1 MDEMQKITEYKGNRT
16 IWWIGIALFI
26 LLAGGAGYLFLLPKE
41 PKELY
46 TYVTQPLEKGD
57 LTMTVSASGYIEPVE
72 NVDVG
77 TEVSGTIVAVYA
89 DYNDA
94 VKKGQVLA
102 KLDETKYQSTLKKT
116 QAALNAA
123 KASLANMQAQ
133 FYQANAT
140 LTRNKSL
147 REATK
152 GRLPSQSDWDRDWG
166 NYLVAKAQV
175 DNAKAQINQA
185 KQALVSAKYD
195 LERTTIYSPIDG
207 IVLVRN
213 IDPGQTVAASFQ
225 TPILFTLAK
234 DLTKMELQ
242 ASIDEAD
249 IAKVKAGQKA
259 TFSVD
264 AYPEMV
270 FDALIKL
277 VRVNSEI
284 LEGVVTY
291 KAVME
296 VNNSDLLLKPGMSAD
311 ADIITETL
319 QDTFIVP
326 KAALLYIPIKPQ
338 AEKLFGFGQ
347 RKEKTVIDP
356 KPHLWILEN
365 GEPKKVYVKLLG
377 SSGSIT
383 ALSSD
388 ELKEGDPLIVTQE
401 KRQ

>member
-1 MDEMQKITEYKGNRT
+1 MEEMQKVTGYKGNRT
-16 IWWIGIALFI
+16 TWWIVIALFI
-26 LLAGGAGYLFLLPKE
+26 LLAGAGAYLFFSPKE
-41 PKELY
+41 QKELY
-46 TYVTQPLEKGD
+46 VYVTQPLEKGD
-57 LTMTVSASGYIEPVE
+57 LTMTVSATGYIEPVE

-94 VKKGQVLA
+94 VQKGQVLA

-116 QAALNAA
+116 EAALNAA
-123 KASLANMQAQ
+123 KASLANMEAQ
-133 FYQANAT
+133 YYQADAT

-147 REATK
+147 RESTN

-166 NYLVAKAQV
+166 NYMVAKAQV

-185 KQALVSAKYD
+185 KQALVSSKYD

-249 IAKVKAGQKA
+249 IAKVKAGQRA

-264 AYPEMV
+264 AYPEKR
-270 FDALIKL
+270 FEAYIKL

-284 LEGVVTY
+284 VEGVVTY
-291 KAVME
+291 LAVMD

-319 QDTFIVP
+319 SSTFIVS
-326 KAALLYIPIKPQ
+326 KAALLYIPVKPTTSG
-338 AEKLFGFGQ
+338 LFGSGK
-347 RKEKTVIDP
+347 KEKVTIDP
-356 KPHLWILEN
+356 KPHVWLLEN
-365 GEPKKVYVKLLG
+365 GQPKKVYVKILG
-377 SSGSIT
+377 SSGSQSAI
-383 ALSSD
+383 SSD